1 VLDGKLV
8 EGDPLHALLGE
19 IARCDA
25 TLVVVGSHGL
35 SRATG
40 IALGAVS
47 THLLHEA
54 PCSVLIARGRIDASE
69 WPRRIV
75 VGIDGSE
82 RSAAALDASHELAER
97 FDVPLRVIA
106 AVEDVHVDLEAVRRL
121 APECEEHDA
130 RALDALTV
138 ASERSDLVV
147 VGNRGLRG
155 VRALGSLSERLAHEA
170 RCSVLVV
177 RTAPDDEG

>member
-1 VLDGKLV
+1 MLAAEPQGALHRARAEAEPQHVLDGKLV

-54 PCSVLIARGRIDASE
+54 PCSVLIARGSVHAD

-75 VGIDGSE
+75 VGIDGSAT
-82 RSAAALDASHELAER
+82 SA
-97 FDVPLRVIA
+97 
-106 AVEDVHVDLEAVRRL
+106 
-121 APECEEHDA
+121 
-130 RALDALTV
+130 
-138 ASERSDLVV
+138 
-147 VGNRGLRG
+147 
-155 VRALGSLSERLAHEA
+155 
-170 RCSVLVV
+170 
-177 RTAPDDEG
+177 